1 MYYYLHGLITLHNK
15 SSVVIE
21 CNGVGYDFLVCNIN
35 DFPIGEIMYVYIY
48 HYQREDDN
56 YFIGFKTLDEKN
68 VFSSLVSVKGI
79 GNKLALTILS
89 NSNIENLKRAI
100 NNSDTKFFEK
110 IPGIG
115 KKSAIQIILD
125 LKGKINNYVL
135 DVYNDDTNQNT
146 ARDAL
151 KKLGFKD
158 EIISMAI
165 KEVDDKKYSEEEYLK
180 RVLQIINSYGK
191 K

>member
-21 CNGVGYDFLVCNIN
+21 CNGVGYDFYVSNIN

-56 YFIGFKTLDEKN
+56 YFVGFKTLDEKN
-68 VFSSLVSVKGI
+68 VYSSLVSVKGI
-79 GNKLALTILS
+79 GNKLGLAILA
-89 NSNIENLKRAI
+89 NSNIENLKQAI
-100 NNSDTKFFEK
+100 KNADSKYFEK

-115 KKSAIQIILD
+115 KKSALQIILD
-125 LKGKINNYVL
+125 LKGKINNYSL
-135 DVYNDDTNQNT
+135 ENYNQNT
-146 ARDAL
+146 YRETAKLAL

-158 EIISMAI
+158 DKITLALNEIEDNFST
-165 KEVDDKKYSEEEYLK
+165 EEEYIK
-180 RVLQIINSYGK
+180 KALQIINSYGK
-191 K
+191 